1 MANKIQLRR
10 DTAANWT
17 TANPVLGQGE
27 PGAEI
32 DTGRLKIGDGVKDW
46 KTLPDISDS
55 TLQFTQAGTGA
66 KPRSFTDKLQDM
78 VSVKDFGAVGDG
90 NADDTVAI
98 QAAIDSGKPAYV
110 PKGTYKISATLNLN
124 DGYKALIGEPT
135 MPVITKTTAGP
146 AIRIGTTSGAVLNEY
161 STVKNLYLQSA
172 VVPTFPGSPGS
183 IDAGVVLEDRKS
195 VV

>member
-55 TLQFTQAGTGA
+55 HIQFLQAGTGA
-66 KPRSFTDKLQDM
+66 KPRSLESKLRDT
-78 VSVKDFGAVGDG
+78 VSVKDFGTVGDG
-90 NADDTVAI
+90 VADDTAAI
-98 QAAIDSGKPAYV
+98 QAAIDSLG
-110 PKGTYKISATLNLN
+110 
-124 DGYKALIGEPT
+124 
-135 MPVITKTTAGP
+135 TAG
-146 AIRIGTTSGAVLNEY
+146 GTVNASGKFYVASNLI
-161 STVKNLYLQSA
+161 VKPNVFLVGELKVS
-172 VVPTFPGSPGS
+172 
-183 IDAGVVLEDRKS
+183 
-195 VV
+195 